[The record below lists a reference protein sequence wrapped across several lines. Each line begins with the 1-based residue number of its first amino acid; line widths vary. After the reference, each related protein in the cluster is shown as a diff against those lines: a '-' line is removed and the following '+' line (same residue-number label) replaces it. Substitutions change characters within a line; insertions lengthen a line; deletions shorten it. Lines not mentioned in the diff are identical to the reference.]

1 MNELIEK
8 YVKLVLSIG
17 QIDPD
22 YVDAYYG
29 PAKWSAETSQRSNDK
44 EFSIKKLIDEANDI
58 IDSLDNIKYGKERS
72 LEALRLKFFK
82 KQMTAVKGRLFMLG
96 GSSYSFDEE
105 SRMLYDAT
113 APTYPEEYFKSVLNK
128 MDLLL
133 SGGGNLIDKL
143 EDFRKSFTIPKDK
156 VSDVFNAAIDEC
168 RRITQKY
175 IPLPANESFRL
186 EYVTDKPWSGYNW
199 YKGNSFSLIQVNL
212 DLPIFIERA
221 VELAAHEGYPGHHVY
236 NSLLEKE
243 MVNKKEWLEFTVYPL
258 FSPQSLI
265 AEGTANYGVKM
276 SMPGES
282 RIDFEKEVLFP
293 IAGLDPAEAG
303 SSCRPAI
310 HSGCRGPGFRG
321 HAPLVC
327 GAVRHEA
334 APYPQEPREHHS
346 ARPEIGR
353 GRDLSDDHGWSEGA
367 RLSHPDRRLSH
378 RRRTGDRPATP
389 GARPSA
395 AGHRHGQFRDRRY
408 RGGSRHRSD
417 APHAAWRA
425 RI

>member
-293 IAGLDPAEAG
+293 IAGLDAAEAG
-303 SSCRPAI
+303 RYYEILELTEKISYA
-310 HSGCRGPGFRG
+310 GN
-321 HAPLVC
+321 
-327 GAVRHEA
+327 EA
-334 APYPQEPREHHS
+334 ARNYLDGKWSGRKTADWLIEYGLMSPERAAQRLKFIEKYRSYVINYNLGQDIIKSYIEKALPEKNSSAEKWKKFRYIISTPQ
-346 ARPEIGR
+346 
-353 GRDLSDDHGWSEGA
+353 
-367 RLSHPDRRLSH
+367 
-378 RRRTGDRPATP
+378 TP
-389 GARPSA
+389 SGLM
-395 AGHRHGQFRDRRY
+395 
-408 RGGSRHRSD
+408 
-417 APHAAWRA
+417 
-425 RI
+425 